1 MNICEFISYVK
12 TPLEKHLGIATV
24 KLYGKIIL
32 RFKIVQTKDGKSTF
46 PNAASYKI
54 TDDSGERYIPAFML
68 DSRSEQEEVENIIRV
83 GVKKSLLEHPQHQSH
98 APIQMSGS
106 IVDDM
111 SDVPF

>member
-12 TPLEKHLGIATV
+12 TPAEKHLGIVTV

-68 DSRSEQEEVENIIRV
+68 DSRSEQEEVEHVIRA
-83 GVKKSLLEHPQHQSH
+83 GVKKSLLNESSYKAS
-98 APIQMSGS
+98 APVQMSGS
-106 IVDDM
+106 LSDD